1 MIKILDRY
9 IITSILKIALVAVLV
24 FALIL
29 AAVELFGRMDSI
41 ITGSIPILRVIEY
54 ALLSIPQYLMMVV
67 SLAFLFATTYF
78 LSMLSA
84 NNERIAILNAGL
96 GKIRIAMPIIILA
109 LMVTVLGIVAK
120 EKVINPLI
128 SRHDIL
134 GQELFGLSSS
144 SDSRNIVLKDSKG
157 HLVYTRRYNA
167 SSITILDPVVVETRD
182 GRIVRRMEA
191 TEGTYGEGY
200 WTLKEVTSYEME
212 NGRVDKVSYSS
223 LPLFE
228 LNLAPEFFQSENL
241 NVETMSFSAAVKYL
255 DMLKTT
261 SPQAW
266 QEKCTDW
273 LRSVFSPLSIFVLM
287 TVSATMS
294 YSMKKNVLL
303 FSIIQALCIAV
314 VYFVSDM
321 VFSIAAH
328 QGAIHPIVCVLLPV
342 AVTISINFIIDK
354 IGKLI

>member
-1 MIKILDRY
+1 MKILDRY
-9 IITSILKIALVAVLV
+9 IIKSILKVGIVAILV

-29 AAVELFGRMDSI
+29 VAVELFGRMDSI
-41 ITGSIPILRVIEY
+41 MTGSIPFKSILQY
-54 ALLSIPQYLMMVV
+54 AFLAVPQYLMMVS

-84 NNERIAILNAGL
+84 NNERIALLNAGL
-96 GKIRIAMPIIILA
+96 GKIRLAPPMIMLALVISILA
-109 LMVTVLGIVAK
+109 IGAK

-128 SRHDIL
+128 AKHDTL

-144 SDSRNIVLKDSKG
+144 NDTRNIVLKDDNG
-157 HLVYTRRYNA
+157 YLVYTRKFISNDK
-167 SSITILDPVVVETRD
+167 IILDPVIVKTENGVIKS
-182 GRIVRRMEA
+182 RI
-191 TEGTYGEGY
+191 EGDEGVYNDGY
-200 WTLKEVTSYEME
+200 WTIINAKCYLMDE
-212 NGRVDKVSYSS
+212 NGVTIQNHSS
-223 LPLFE
+223 LTLEDFYIE
-228 LNLAPEFFQSENL
+228 PEFFQSENL
-241 NVETMSFSAAVKYL
+241 NIETMNFKTAGSYL
-255 DMLKTT
+255 KKLKNT

-303 FSIIQALCIAV
+303 FSIIQSLCIAV
-314 VYFVSDM
+314 VYYVCDM

-328 QGAIHPIVCVLLPV
+328 QGTIHPIFSVILPV
-342 AVTISINFIIDK
+342 VITIMINFIIDRLGR
-354 IGKLI
+354 IL

>member
-1 MIKILDRY
+1 MKILDRY
-9 IITSILKIALVAVLV
+9 IIKSILKVGIVAILV

-29 AAVELFGRMDSI
+29 VAVELFGRMDSI
-41 ITGSIPILRVIEY
+41 MTGSIPFKSILQY
-54 ALLSIPQYLMMVV
+54 AFLAVPQYLMMVS

-84 NNERIAILNAGL
+84 NNERIALLNAGL
-96 GKIRIAMPIIILA
+96 GKIRLALPIIILA
-109 LMVTVLGIVAK
+109 LVISILAIGAK

-128 SRHDIL
+128 AKHDTL

-144 SDSRNIVLKDSKG
+144 NDTRNIVLKDDNG
-157 HLVYTRRYNA
+157 YLVYTRKFISNDKM
-167 SSITILDPVVVETRD
+167 ILDPV
-182 GRIVRRMEA
+182 IVK
-191 TEGTYGEGY
+191 T
-200 WTLKEVTSYEME
+200 E
-212 NGRVDKVSYSS
+212 NGVIKSRIEGDEGFYI
-223 LPLFE
+223 E
-228 LNLAPEFFQSENL
+228 PEFFQSENL
-241 NVETMSFSAAVKYL
+241 NIETMNFKTAGSYL
-255 DMLKTT
+255 KKLKNT

-303 FSIIQALCIAV
+303 FSIIQSLCIAV
-314 VYFVSDM
+314 VYYVCDM

-328 QGAIHPIVCVLLPV
+328 QGTIHPIFSVILPV
-342 AVTISINFIIDK
+342 VITIMINFIIDRLGR
-354 IGKLI
+354 II